1 MNLIQDQEILISV
14 NGIVKQFFFSPA
26 LPDDAFFSPA
36 LPDDASA
43 ILSLYRSHIGRE
55 FCAWTDDYPSADT
68 IRFDLARN
76 SLFCLK
82 TTTGH
87 DLAGVIS
94 FDADPETDILDCWSK
109 ELVPSVE
116 FARVAVS
123 LNYQGRGIAGR
134 LFTCAMEE
142 AKRRG
147 FRSAHYLVA
156 KTNEKALRAYRKLQ
170 FSMVG
175 ECVYHG
181 VDYWCC
187 EKEL

>member
-14 NGIVKQFFFSPA
+14 NGIVKQFFFS
-26 LPDDAFFSPA
+26 LA

-55 FCAWTDDYPSADT
+55 FCAWTDDSPSADT

-76 SLFCLK
+76 SLLCLK
-82 TTTGH
+82 TKTGH

-123 LNYQGRGIAGR
+123 LNYQGCGIAGK
-134 LFTCAMEE
+134 LFTCAMEK

-156 KTNEKALRAYRKLQ
+156 KTNEKALRAYRKLH

>member
-14 NGIVKQFFFSPA
+14 NGIVKQF
-26 LPDDAFFSPA
+26 FFSPA

-156 KTNEKALRAYRKLQ
+156 KTNEERSARTESCSFPWSVNVYI
-170 FSMVG
+170 MVWIIG
-175 ECVYHG
+175 AV
-181 VDYWCC
+181 
-187 EKEL
+187 KKNFP

>member
-14 NGIVKQFFFSPA
+14 NGIVKQF
-26 LPDDAFFSPA
+26 FFSPA

-76 SLFCLK
+76 SLLCLK
-82 TTTGH
+82 TKTGH

-123 LNYQGRGIAGR
+123 LNYQGCGIAGK

-142 AKRRG
+142 AKGVVFVPPIISSQRRTKR
-147 FRSAHYLVA
+147 RSARTESCSFPWSENVYI
-156 KTNEKALRAYRKLQ
+156 
-170 FSMVG
+170 MVWITG
-175 ECVYHG
+175 AV
-181 VDYWCC
+181 
-187 EKEL
+187 KKNFP

>member
-14 NGIVKQFFFSPA
+14 NGIVKQF
-26 LPDDAFFSPA
+26 FFSPA

-123 LNYQGRGIAGR
+123 LDYQGRGIAGR

-156 KTNEKALRAYRKLQ
+156 KTNEKRSARTESCSFPWSVNVYI
-170 FSMVG
+170 MVWITG
-175 ECVYHG
+175 AV
-181 VDYWCC
+181 
-187 EKEL
+187 KKNFP

>member
-14 NGIVKQFFFSPA
+14 NGIVKQF
-26 LPDDAFFSPA
+26 FFSPA

-68 IRFDLARN
+68 IHFDLARN

-94 FDADPETDILDCWSK
+94 FDVDPETDILDCWSK

-123 LNYQGRGIAGR
+123 LNYQGCGIAGK
-134 LFTCAMEE
+134 LFTCAMEK

>member
-1 MNLIQDQEILISV
+1 M
-14 NGIVKQFFFSPA
+14 
-26 LPDDAFFSPA
+26 
-36 LPDDASA
+36 
-43 ILSLYRSHIGRE
+43 
-55 FCAWTDDYPSADT
+55 
-68 IRFDLARN
+68 
-76 SLFCLK
+76 LK

-187 EKEL
+187 EKELSLIAQKAART